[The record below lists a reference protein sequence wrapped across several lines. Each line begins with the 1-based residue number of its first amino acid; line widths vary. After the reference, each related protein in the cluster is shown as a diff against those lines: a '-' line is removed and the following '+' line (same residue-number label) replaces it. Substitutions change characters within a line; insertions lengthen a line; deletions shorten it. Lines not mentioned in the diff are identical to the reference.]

1 MPGFVEYLRVI
12 SRRVKRFVLKI
23 YRIITAL
30 ITGMPSRILI
40 GDSLLTSIPDHGQS
54 RLPMSRTTKIFTHN
68 CLVVQVSC
76 KLAVLVAADFC
87 D

>member
-1 MPGFVEYLRVI
+1 M
-12 SRRVKRFVLKI
+12 
-23 YRIITAL
+23 
-30 ITGMPSRILI
+30 TGKPSRILI